1 MPTPERHE
9 TPAQRSDRNW
19 NELLQELRVTQTGI
33 QVMSGFLLTVP
44 FSARFDRLSDNQ
56 RALYLVSLCL
66 SLLATLLLV
75 APVSSHRI
83 LFRKHEKAALVEN
96 AHTMARAGLVVF
108 GAAML
113 AVAALVFSVVV
124 STAAAIVVAAAG
136 LVAAVLAWVVLP
148 LVSARRY

>member
-44 FSARFDRLSDNQ
+44 FSGRFDRLSDNQ
-56 RALYLVSLCL
+56 RVLYLVSLCL
-66 SLLATLLLV
+66 SLLATVLLV

-83 LFRKHEKAALVEN
+83 LFRKHEKAALVEH
-96 AHTMARAGLVVF
+96 AHMMARAGLVVF

-124 STAAAIVVAAAG
+124 STTAAIVVAAVG
-136 LVAAVLAWVVLP
+136 LVAAVLVWVVLP